1 MLAREFGW
9 TLDEIRQLYPGEL
22 KAILTE
28 LEKQKMAE
36 GYTEQKNKWAFL
48 AAVITNGF
56 ASLACSFGGKK
67 RKPKLV
73 DAGDFLTKEYKKL
86 VARIIGGQKDEKKL
100 DKHIQDAKQKG
111 LKGPW

>member
-1 MLAREFGW
+1 M
-9 TLDEIRQLYPGEL
+9 RQLYPGEL
-22 KAILTE
+22 RAILSE
-28 LEKQKMAE
+28 LEKQKIAE
-36 GYTEQKNKWAFL
+36 GYAEQKNKWAFL

-56 ASLACSFGGKK
+56 ASLACSFSGKR

-73 DAGDFLTKEYKKL
+73 DADDFMTKEYKKL
-86 VARIIGGQKDEKKL
+86 VDRVIGGQKNKENNEKF